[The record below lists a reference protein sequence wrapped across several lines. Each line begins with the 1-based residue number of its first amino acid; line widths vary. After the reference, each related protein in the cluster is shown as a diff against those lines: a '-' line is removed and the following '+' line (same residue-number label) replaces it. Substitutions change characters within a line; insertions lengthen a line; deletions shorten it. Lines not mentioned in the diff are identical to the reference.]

1 MTSKDLIRNYNIAE
15 QWLSTYRMSNNPR
28 HLETARICF
37 VIADELY
44 RKSVD
49 ENRDDDQTVMQRIRL
64 ERRKRVIESF
74 AALGVAFYIADSRN
88 IAAAPVEEPR
98 NSNQ

>member
-1 MTSKDLIRNYNIAE
+1 MTPREYIRSYNIAE

-44 RKSVD
+44 GKSVD
-49 ENRDDDQTVMQRIRL
+49 ENRDDDQAVMQRIRL

-74 AALGVAFYIADSRN
+74 AALGVASCIVDGRN
-88 IAAAPVEEPR
+88 IAAAPMEEPR
-98 NSNQ
+98 NPNQ